1 LRSWTDVEPREQLFA
16 QNAGESDRGALIMP
30 ANVYITRAIPE
41 AGPAMLRDNGLA
53 VEINPHDRPLTCE
66 ELRSVVVGK
75 HALLTMLND
84 RVDEAVLDAAGP
96 ACRVIANY
104 AVGFNNIDL
113 AAATRRGIRVTNTPG
128 VLTETTAD
136 TAWALM
142 LAVARRIPESQTL
155 VRSGKWD
162 GWAPL
167 QFLGHDVHGATL
179 AIIGAGRIGTAVA
192 QRSTGFRMKL
202 LYVDAKNSPE
212 LDRIGGRRVE
222 LDTALREADFVS
234 LHVPLN
240 PQTHHLIGRRE
251 IELMK
256 PTACIIN
263 TARGPVIDEQ
273 ALVEA
278 LRSRRIAGAGL
289 DVYENEPAL
298 TPGLAELDN
307 MVCIPHLGSSTEATR
322 SRMAV
327 MAASNILAVLNGQ
340 EPPDLVN
347 RELIQQGER

>member
-1 LRSWTDVEPREQLFA
+1 MMR
-16 QNAGESDRGALIMP
+16 
-30 ANVYITRAIPE
+30 ANGI
-41 AGPAMLRDNGLA
+41 A
-53 VEINPHDRPLTCE
+53 VEVNPHDRPLSPE
-66 ELRSVVVGK
+66 ELRSTVAGK
-75 HALLTMLND
+75 NALLTMLND
-84 RVDEAVLDAAGP
+84 RVDDALLEAAGP
-96 ACRVIANY
+96 DCRVVANY

-113 AAATRRGIRVTNTPG
+113 AAATRRGICVTNTPG

-142 LAVARRIPESQTL
+142 LAVARRIPEAQAL
-155 VRSGKWD
+155 VRSGQWD

-167 QFLGHDVHGATL
+167 QFLGHDIHGATL

-192 QRSTGFRMKL
+192 LRGTGFRMKL
-202 LYVDAKNSPE
+202 LYVSEQSNPE

-222 LDTALREADFVS
+222 LDSALREADFVS
-234 LHVPLN
+234 LHVPLT
-240 PQTHHLIGRRE
+240 PQTHHMIGRRE

-256 PTACIIN
+256 PTAYLIN
-263 TARGPVIDEQ
+263 TARGPVIDEK

-298 TPGLAELDN
+298 SPGLAELDN
-307 MVCIPHLGSSTEATR
+307 VVCIPHLGSSTEATR

-327 MAASNILAVLNGQ
+327 MAASNILAVLNGH
-340 EPPDLVN
+340 EPPNLVN
-347 RELIQQGER
+347 REAVQQGR